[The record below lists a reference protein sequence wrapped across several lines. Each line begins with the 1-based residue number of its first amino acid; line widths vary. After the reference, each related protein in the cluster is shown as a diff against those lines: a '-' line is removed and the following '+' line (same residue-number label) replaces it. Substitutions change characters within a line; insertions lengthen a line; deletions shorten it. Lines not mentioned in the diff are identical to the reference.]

1 MFIVSKPIYTVYHKQ
16 TNKTRRH
23 AMKIGKNL
31 KKIRLSKG
39 LSQLNVAESVGVT
52 KGTISLYESDGRTP
66 TLFVAKKIA
75 DVLGCKL
82 DDFFSNEGKEAV

>member
-1 MFIVSKPIYTVYHKQ
+1 
-16 TNKTRRH
+16 
-23 AMKIGKNL
+23 MKIGKNL

-82 DDFFSNEGKEAV
+82 DDFFSDEGKEAV